1 MSRIFIFI
9 DESGDVWNHTDI
21 SSSRYYQLNIVIA
34 TREMLGKMAL
44 QFSRFRYFTDAE
56 KEIDKYLRGEKTR
69 RIITDIFSILA
80 HNAWVQF
87 FAFRVEKSKYIWPY
101 YNPLDSKKLR
111 NFIIRIALEKVYENV
126 RFAPESLA
134 WRHSLRD
141 AESVEIV
148 IDRFVD
154 SYADEQNLQNYL
166 KGNYNLQKILHVVQI
181 DSEYSEHM
189 QCADV
194 LGKIIKKHL
203 ENGGDIH
210 DLDFVRC
217 FDISDPHSTEEIP

>member
-9 DESGDVWNHTDI
+9 DESGDVWSHTDT
-21 SSSRYYQLNIVIA
+21 SSSRHYQLNVVIA

-69 RIITDIFSILA
+69 KIITDIFSILA

-87 FAFRVEKSKYIWPY
+87 FAFRVEKSRYIWPY
-101 YNPLDSKKLR
+101 YEPLDSKKLR
-111 NFIIRIALEKVYENV
+111 NFIIRVALEKVYENA
-126 RFAPESLA
+126 RFSTWSISWPY
-134 WRHSLRD
+134 SLRD
-141 AESVEIV
+141 AESVEVV

-154 SYADEQNLQNYL
+154 NYLDEQNLQNYL

-203 ENGGDIH
+203 ENGGDSD
-210 DLDFVRC
+210 DLNFVRF
-217 FDISDPHSTEEIP
+217 FDISDPRST